1 MLLGDKTK
9 MNTNR
14 LDQLNNYKKSILTLY
29 LTSGYPDFNSS
40 IEIAQILINSNIDIL
55 EIGIPFSD
63 PIADGPTI
71 QNTSFK
77 AIESKNKNNTKPIIN
92 STFEIVKALRKTDMK
107 KPILIMSYLNP
118 IYQFGITKFSENAM
132 KAGVDG
138 IVIPDLPF
146 EQSKKINEILNNNN
160 VYLINMLT
168 PATSKAKIK
177 EVTQNSKG
185 FIYYVSSTGVTGSRD
200 KLSSKNL

>member
-1 MLLGDKTK
+1 MITLAGTLLGDRTK

-14 LDQLNNYKKSILTLY
+14 LDHINNYKKSILTLY

-77 AIESKNKNNTKPIIN
+77 AIESKNKNNTKPIID
-92 STFEIVKALRKTDMK
+92 STFEIVKTLRKTDIK

-118 IYQFGITKFSENAM
+118 IYQF
-132 KAGVDG
+132 
-138 IVIPDLPF
+138 
-146 EQSKKINEILNNNN
+146 
-160 VYLINMLT
+160 
-168 PATSKAKIK
+168 
-177 EVTQNSKG
+177 
-185 FIYYVSSTGVTGSRD
+185 
-200 KLSSKNL
+200 